1 MVPIQ
6 WIWRMRL
13 LKGQEHPM
21 TTLALMAMVWAIPS
35 LGGVWTEAAV
45 AQDSG
50 LEAAE
55 WHDLHLPSAAPLTYA
70 SVALPDANEDWHRLA
85 VPQSVEYPA
94 EWTEY
99 TEDVSGAEVDYW
111 AAAVD
116 EAPWAGNAVGEFP
129 TADDSHLMLENRTL
143 ISADAASEFGVEG
156 EAKPPVLPDNAEWV
170 SAWVE
175 DLKQSTEAWIQ
186 IDLSDQRLIAWEGN
200 TPVFSVTVS
209 TGRASNMEDITPT
222 GVYAIENKYRT
233 ARMQGETYDIPDV
246 PYTMYFSGSYAIH
259 GAYWHDNFGSPVSSG
274 CINVPVE
281 QAAWLFNWAT
291 IGTRVVVQN

>member
-1 MVPIQ
+1 
-6 WIWRMRL
+6 
-13 LKGQEHPM
+13 
-21 TTLALMAMVWAIPS
+21 MVWAIPS

-50 LEAAE
+50 LAAAE
-55 WHDLHLPSAAPLTYA
+55 WHDLHLPSAEPLAYA
-70 SVALPDANEDWHRLA
+70 SVDLSEPEAGGAALNEDWHRLA

-94 EWTEY
+94 EVEYPTEWTEY
-99 TEDVSGAEVDYW
+99 AEDVSEANIDYE

-116 EAPWAGNAVGEFP
+116 EAPWVGNAADEL
-129 TADDSHLMLENRTL
+129 TADESHLRLEDRTL
-143 ISADAASEFGVEG
+143 ISADATSEFGVEG
-156 EAKPPVLPDNAEWV
+156 EPKPPVLPDNAEWV

-175 DLKQSTEAWIQ
+175 DLKQSSEAWIQ